1 MSRYRNIVDSDY
13 LSEAAH
19 TVRWCKSIAFMA
31 DSSLAGCRV
40 DGGLDLGDRTPLTG
54 QMEELLGCR
63 FVNSDVDL
71 DVECLEGSYG
81 SRCVL
86 WRFLSISTIRF
97 ICFLRSAGCFRVRM
111 RVCLFPCRSA
121 VRQCFGA
128 QTIFMRW
135 GRLKLVPFSG
145 GRGSGCRE
153 APGFASVGRCF
164 T

>member
-81 SRCVL
+81 VVCALEVLEHLYNPLHLLLEVRRVLSGADARMFVSMPLSRPAM
-86 WRFLSISTIRF
+86 
-97 ICFLRSAGCFRVRM
+97 LRS
-111 RVCLFPCRSA
+111 PDH
-121 VRQCFGA
+121 
-128 QTIFMRW
+128 
-135 GRLKLVPFSG
+135 FS
-145 GRGSGCRE
+145 
-153 APGFASVGRCF
+153 
-164 T
+164 

>member
-81 SRCVL
+81 V
-86 WRFLSISTIRF
+86 
-97 ICFLRSAGCFRVRM
+97 GV
-111 RVCLFPCRSA
+111 
-121 VRQCFGA
+121 CFG
-128 QTIFMRW
+128 
-135 GRLKLVPFSG
+135 
-145 GRGSGCRE
+145 GS
-153 APGFASVGRCF
+153 
-164 T
+164 